1 MKIENIIDLNYIKD
15 YYITKSTL
23 KTKNNKEYQFYAV
36 DLYLNTELDSL
47 DLKAIS
53 KKFDEQE
60 DIITLVI
67 TDGNFGD
74 EELEYV
80 KFGQSLEIKDLVI
93 ACKIEEVDIKG
104 EQVELI
110 IEKEDENGVSL

>member
-1 MKIENIIDLNYIKD
+1 MKIENIIDLKDIKD

-23 KTKNNKEYQFYAV
+23 RTKDKEYQFYEV

-53 KKFDEQE
+53 KKFDEQ
-60 DIITLVI
+60 DDIVTLIIT
-67 TDGNFGD
+67 DSDFGD

-110 IEKEDENGVSL
+110 VDKEDENGVSL

>member
-1 MKIENIIDLNYIKD
+1 MKIENIIDLKYIKD
-15 YYITKSTL
+15 YYITRSTL
-23 KTKNNKEYQFYAV
+23 KTKNKEYQIYAV
-36 DLYLNTELDSL
+36 DLYVNTDLDSL
-47 DLKAIS
+47 DLKSIS
-53 KKFDEQE
+53 EKFDEQE